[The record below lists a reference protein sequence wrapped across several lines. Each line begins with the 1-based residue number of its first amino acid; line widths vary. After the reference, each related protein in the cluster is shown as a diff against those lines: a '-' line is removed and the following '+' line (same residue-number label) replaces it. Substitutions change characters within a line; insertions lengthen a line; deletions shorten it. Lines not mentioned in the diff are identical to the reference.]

1 MNSLVTKSW
10 ALLAVSLVTITAA
23 GSTVEDVMDEMNSL
37 NAKKHA
43 CHRRTNFTELE
54 ITKNHGIS
62 YRGSHNS
69 EEFNVVFNPTGK
81 MLFRAETKWAEN
93 HEATTNKT
101 FGFMRET
108 WDKVKIFNQRV
119 AKESKEECQE
129 SVELFANYKDSTKKT
144 QKKVRELLKG
154 KKK

>member
-10 ALLAVSLVTITAA
+10 ALLAVSLVTITATGA
-23 GSTVEDVMDEMNSL
+23 IETVDDVMNSL
-37 NAKKHA
+37 DAKRQA

-54 ITKNHGIS
+54 INKNHTMS

-81 MLFRAETKWAEN
+81 MLFRAETKGAEN
-93 HEATTNKT
+93 PEATANKT
-101 FGFMRET
+101 FGFMREN